1 MENPDGYRESAKK
14 PLKRVRG
21 LSELT
26 IAVDRATGS
35 LLQQREAQRQV
46 IDF

>member
-1 MENPDGYRESAKK
+1 MENPDGYRESVKRLLKK
-14 PLKRVRG
+14 VRG

-26 IAVDRATGS
+26 IAVDRARSS

>member
-14 PLKRVRG
+14 PLKMVRG

-26 IAVDRATGS
+26 IALDRARGF
-35 LLQQREAQRQV
+35 LLQQREERRPV